1 MTCTGAYEQQR
12 ERKISLLFFS
22 AEEEIRGNNPPIRSC
37 FPIWNAATI

>member
-22 AEEEIRGNNPPIRSC
+22 AEEEITGNIPPIQSC
-37 FPIWNAATI
+37 FSGSGMATI